1 MTRIWQN
8 SLGAAIGIGAVML
21 GTLIVHLVMSRLPA

>member
-8 SLGAAIGIGAVML
+8 FLGVAIGIGAVML
-21 GTLIVHLVMSRLPA
+21 GTLILHLVMS